1 MINIEEVRVDAA
13 IEYANDIM
21 EGLGQLA
28 DISSD
33 DESRTIKKV
42 ISTIEVM
49 MQHDFKLV
57 AHKLDS

>member
-1 MINIEEVRVDAA
+1 MNIDEIRVDAA

-21 EGLGQLA
+21 EGLDQLA

-33 DESRTIKKV
+33 DESRTIKKI

-49 MQHDFKLV
+49 IQHDFKLV
-57 AHKLDS
+57 VHKLDS

>member
-1 MINIEEVRVDAA
+1 MDINEIRADAA
-13 IEYANDIM
+13 IEYANDIL
-21 EGLGQLA
+21 EGLDQLA
-28 DISSD
+28 DISSG
-33 DESRTIKKV
+33 DESRMIKKI

>member
-1 MINIEEVRVDAA
+1 MTNDEIRVDAA

-21 EGLGQLA
+21 EGLDQLA

-33 DESRTIKKV
+33 DESRTIKKI

-57 AHKLDS
+57 AYKLDS

>member
-1 MINIEEVRVDAA
+1 MNIEEIRVDAA

-21 EGLGQLA
+21 EGLDQLA

-33 DESRTIKKV
+33 DESRTIKKI

>member
-1 MINIEEVRVDAA
+1 MNIEEIRVDAA

-21 EGLGQLA
+21 EGLDQLA
-28 DISSD
+28 EISND

>member
-1 MINIEEVRVDAA
+1 MNLEEIRIDAA
-13 IEYANDIM
+13 IEYAHDII
-21 EGLGQLA
+21 EGLDQLA

-49 MQHDFKLV
+49 MAHDFQLT
-57 AHKLDS
+57 ANKLDS

>member
-1 MINIEEVRVDAA
+1 MNIDEIRVDAA

-21 EGLGQLA
+21 EGLDQLA

-33 DESRTIKKV
+33 DESRTIKKI

-49 MQHDFKLV
+49 LQHDFKLV
-57 AHKLDS
+57 AYKLDS

>member
-1 MINIEEVRVDAA
+1 MNIEEIRVDAA

-21 EGLGQLA
+21 EGLDQLA

-33 DESRTIKKV
+33 DESRTIKKI

-49 MQHDFKLV
+49 MQHDFRLTV
-57 AHKLDS
+57 HKLDS